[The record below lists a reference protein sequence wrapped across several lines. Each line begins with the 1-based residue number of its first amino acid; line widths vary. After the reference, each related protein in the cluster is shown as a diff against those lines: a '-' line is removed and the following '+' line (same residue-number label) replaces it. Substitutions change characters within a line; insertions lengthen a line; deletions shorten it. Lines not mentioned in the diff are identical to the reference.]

1 MIRNSLLVL
10 ALCAGTAAAQPGAG
24 AAGAQPGADGAQ
36 PVDLDALIAK
46 IEAEAPRLETVARG
60 TFDRARRAISIGPTI
75 GLWGTGL
82 VDTGDLDAAL
92 TFGLGIETFRV
103 PVVPST
109 ETVKALIVE
118 RVKAQAK
125 DRIAQ
130 AFQGRPPDPVQLD
143 AIVAQVYAEVRDELL
158 GVRNVRAKT
167 IERPRLTFALEAN
180 RVFGAERWLGRTR
193 VGVGVWKVTL
203 AASLAVGRVCRGA
216 TCDDGVKVFAGPEV
230 VLHLLMSKNPRA
242 SVVDAF
248 VRFDVQTNGRGG
260 ETYDQLVLGARYLLD
275 VL

>member
-1 MIRNSLLVL
+1 M
-10 ALCAGTAAAQPGAG
+10 
-24 AAGAQPGADGAQ
+24 
-36 PVDLDALIAK
+36 
-46 IEAEAPRLETVARG
+46 
-60 TFDRARRAISIGPTI
+60 GPTV
-75 GLWGTGL
+75 GVWATDL
-82 VDTGDLDAAL
+82 VDTGDVDAAL
-92 TFGLGIETFRV
+92 TFGVGVETFRV
-103 PVVPST
+103 PVLPST

-125 DRIAQ
+125 ERIAQ

-143 AIVAQVYAEVRDELL
+143 AIVAEVYAEVRDEIL
-158 GVRNVRAKT
+158 GVTNVRAKT
-167 IERPRLTFALEAN
+167 LERPRFTFGLESN

-203 AASLAVGRVCRGA
+203 AASLAVGRVWRGA
-216 TCDDGVKVFAGPEV
+216 TCDDGVKVFARPEV
-230 VLHLLMSKNPRA
+230 VLHVLVSKNPRA

-248 VRFDVQTNGRGG
+248 VRFDVQTNGRGS